1 MPVVVEKPIAK
12 IAMRTAHTS
21 VMTRASRSITASD
34 GRRRA
39 KLSMMSATV
48 EFDIEFSAEDSE
60 PIAAPR
66 MPATSS
72 PETPTGR
79 ACRMNA
85 G

>member
-1 MPVVVEKPIAK
+1 MPVVAEKPIAN
-12 IAMRTAHTS
+12 IAMRTAHTN
-21 VMTRASRSITASD
+21 VITRASRSITASD
-34 GRRRA
+34 GRRLA

-48 EFDIEFSAEDSE
+48 EFDIEFSAADSE

-72 PETPTGR
+72 PEIPTGR
-79 ACRMNA
+79 PCRMNA

>member
-1 MPVVVEKPIAK
+1 
-12 IAMRTAHTS
+12 
-21 VMTRASRSITASD
+21 
-34 GRRRA
+34 
-39 KLSMMSATV
+39 MMSATV

-72 PETPTGR
+72 PEIPTGSP
-79 ACRMNA
+79 CRMKF